1 MHREDSRPVPRDKVL
16 FNIEMALQKGEK
28 LWPKRYRP
36 GDHDRFKPLASGILE
51 HLELCGL
58 RFFRKPPAPGHSTPD
73 PGPGYRSGPD
83 GGTC

>member
-1 MHREDSRPVPRDKVL
+1 
-16 FNIEMALQKGEK
+16 MALKKGEK

-36 GDHDRFKPLASGILE
+36 GDHDRFKPLASCILE

-73 PGPGYRSGPD
+73 PWGSTGTPNKSG
-83 GGTC
+83 

>member
-1 MHREDSRPVPRDKVL
+1 MHREDSQPVPRDKVL
-16 FNIEMALQKGEK
+16 FNIEMALRKGEK

-36 GDHDRFKPLASGILE
+36 GDHDRFKPLARGILE

-58 RFFRKPPAPGHSTPD
+58 RFFRKPPGPWHSTPD

-83 GGTC
+83 GETC